1 MSNEDYTRHYRVDAE
16 KMLDLVMHLPDQV
29 ADAWKGMKSFK
40 PPTMGVKAPVI
51 LCGMGGSAIGGALL
65 RDMIQH
71 DARVPLF
78 LESTYQLPEFADRTT
93 PVVCISYSGN
103 TEEVLSCFQHAL
115 MKRCPTIVITSGGTL
130 AEDADKAGVRVIR
143 VPPGMPPRAA
153 LGSIFTPL
161 LGLVSKWGVYPVSDE
176 EVDTAVRRSRRLVEK
191 YSLDGDPIESR
202 AFQLAK
208 RIYGKTLLVYG
219 GDGLLRAAAYRWK
232 CQFNENSKSM
242 AFANYFPELDHNEIM
257 GWECPERLRADFFL
271 IVLRDDEDHP
281 RVQKGMEAVH
291 KMIEPLAS
299 GAVLID
305 SEGDKGRGGRLAR
318 LLSVILL
325 GDFTSVYLA
334 VEYGKDPTPI
344 DRIDTIKAELK
355 REGA

>member
-1 MSNEDYTRHYRVDAE
+1 MSREDFTRHYRVDAS

-29 ADAWKGMKSFK
+29 EHAWRSMKTFK
-40 PPTMGVKAPVI
+40 PPAIGAKAPLI

-103 TEEVLSCFQHAL
+103 TEEALSCFQHAL
-115 MKRCPTIVITSGGTL
+115 MKKCPTIVITSGGKL
-130 AEDADKAGVRVIR
+130 AEEADSAGIRAIR
-143 VPPGMPPRAA
+143 VPAGMPPRAA
-153 LGSIFTPL
+153 LGHILTPL
-161 LGLVSKWGVYPVSDE
+161 LGLVSKWGIYPVTDE
-176 EVDTAVRRSRRLVEK
+176 EVDTAVRRSRKLVEK
-191 YSLDGDPIESR
+191 YSLDGDPVENR

-208 RIYGKTLLVYG
+208 RLYGKTSLIYS

-242 AFANYFPELDHNEIM
+242 AFSNNFPELDHNEIM

-271 IVLRDDEDHP
+271 IVLRDAEDHP
-281 RVQKGMEAVH
+281 RVQRGMEAVFA
-291 KMIEPLAS
+291 MIEPLAS

-305 SEGDKGRGGRLAR
+305 SEGEKGRSGRLAR
-318 LLSVILL
+318 LLSTILL

-344 DRIDTIKAELK
+344 DRIDTIKEALK